1 MEYPHSRESSKST
14 ATSLHY
20 KTIDLKNIFSRRN
33 SDVEYTKYDTE
44 ASVNAR
50 L

>member
-1 MEYPHSRESSKST
+1 VVESSNST

-20 KTIDLKNIFSRRN
+20 KTIDLKNLFSRRN
-33 SDVEYTKYDTE
+33 SDVEYTKYDAEGE
-44 ASVNAR
+44 AINAS

>member
-1 MEYPHSRESSKST
+1 VVESSKST

-20 KTIDLKNIFSRRN
+20 KTIDLKNLFSRRN
-33 SDVEYTKYDTE
+33 SDVEYTKYDAEGE
-44 ASVNAR
+44 AINAS